1 MEKIDKLNELIKK
14 LAIISRNSH
23 DIYWMST
30 SDFKT
35 CVFLNDAYENIF
47 RYPKGIILKDLKVF
61 SSYLKRAGHE
71 CYNPFLEMV
80 KKTQQEGPNATYNET
95 FHIIRGGDGR
105 IRTVNDC
112 GHPLYDEHGEHL
124 GFSGVARDISSDLI
138 RKQLPNPI
146 MNFFQLS
153 DRKKYYLKGKYKN
166 IYLSPRQA
174 ECALYLLQGKT
185 AKQTAKILKLSPRTI
200 EEVIGNIK
208 AKLGLHYRSDIFDAL
223 IESDFI
229 DILIN

>member
-71 CYNPFLEMV
+71 CYTPFFRDV
-80 KKTQQEGPNATYNET
+80 IKKPNKKAQMQ
-95 FHIIRGGDGR
+95 
-105 IRTVNDC
+105 
-112 GHPLYDEHGEHL
+112 
-124 GFSGVARDISSDLI
+124 LI
-138 RKQLPNPI
+138 MKH
-146 MNFFQLS
+146 FTSF
-153 DRKKYYLKGKYKN
+153 
-166 IYLSPRQA
+166 
-174 ECALYLLQGKT
+174 
-185 AKQTAKILKLSPRTI
+185 
-200 EEVIGNIK
+200 EVVM
-208 AKLGLHYRSDIFDAL
+208 AA
-223 IESDFI
+223 
-229 DILIN
+229 